1 VKQGVAGAE
10 ILPAGNTKSLR
21 DPTGDSSRPHSARGV
36 VARSFDQ
43 HEIVTFR
50 QTFRGDLSKSPAKI
64 FRCDEIPLTSFYP

>member
-21 DPTGDSSRPHSARGV
+21 DPHSARGV
-36 VARSFDQ
+36 VARSFEQ

-50 QTFRGDLSKSPAKI
+50 QILRGDFSKSPAKI
-64 FRCDEIPLTSFYP
+64 FRFDEIPLTSLYP